1 MDQMTQQFMS
11 ELQEFVH
18 KAQRFLQE
26 AGGNYGQ
33 RGYYGM
39 REGGGTGGSSG
50 GSSGGGG
57 GSSSYGQREMPWM
70 NQGMQGMQGQGWQQP
85 NQGWGGGGNFPN
97 IDPRYFM

>member
-18 KAQRFLQE
+18 KAQKFLQE
-26 AGGNYGQ
+26 NGGNYGQ

-39 REGGGTGGSSG
+39 REGGGSG
-50 GSSGGGG
+50 GSSGGNSGG
-57 GSSSYGQREMPWM
+57 NQGGSYGQREQPWM
-70 NQGMQGMQGQGWQQP
+70 NQGMQGQGWPNQQ
-85 NQGWGGGGNFPN
+85 QGWGGGGFPN